1 MLPHLLTLAE
11 TSSDLPN
18 DLYQYT
24 RKPVKYTAKLLGSV
38 SEMFP
43 LSFIDTNDCLM
54 IVIFM
59 SSFYVLLTL

>member
-1 MLPHLLTLAE
+1 MLPYLLTLAE
-11 TSSDLPN
+11 TSRDLPN

-24 RKPVKYTAKLLGSV
+24 RKPFKYTAKLLGSV
-38 SEMFP
+38 SEMFL